1 MEEQLA
7 AKGEIK
13 GVEKMEN
20 VKKMPLEGLRVID
33 ASTVLAG
40 PMLAT
45 YLGDFGAEV
54 IKVEHPSGDPLRNAG
69 RHKDG
74 ESLEWKLVSRNKKPI
89 TLNFSTPKGQ
99 ELFHKL
105 AKTADVV
112 ITNFRPK
119 TLEKWNIT
127 YESLTKDNPGL
138 IFVKVSGF
146 GEDGPYK
153 ERPGFGTLAEAMSG
167 FAQVN
172 GFPDRGPVLPSFA
185 LADYATA
192 LMGAYATMVAV
203 YERDHSENKRG
214 QYIDLPIYEAL
225 MGMLGNQVM
234 EYDQLDIIPGRKGN
248 RTGWTVPRNLYET
261 KDNKWLAISGTS
273 QPIVE
278 RIFKAISREDLIT
291 NPKFATNQKRLE
303 HVDELEGIIAEWMKK
318 YTQAEILERFIQFE
332 ATIAPVY
339 NVEDIVNDPHFN
351 HRENITEV
359 PDENFGKVKMLNVAP
374 KLSRTPGKIRH
385 TGLGRGTCN
394 NEVYSGIGL
403 SDGDIEKLQE
413 DGII

>member
-1 MEEQLA
+1 
-7 AKGEIK
+7 
-13 GVEKMEN
+13 MEN
-20 VKKMPLEGLRVID
+20 KKKLPLDGLRVID

-45 YLGDFGAEV
+45 YLADFGADV
-54 IKVEHPSGDPLRNAG
+54 IKVEHPAGDPLRNAG
-69 RHKDG
+69 CHKDG

-105 AKTADVV
+105 AESADIVV
-112 ITNFRPK
+112 TNFRPK

-127 YESLTKDNPGL
+127 YESLTKNNPGL
-138 IFVKVSGF
+138 ILVKVSGF

-153 ERPGFGTLAEAMSG
+153 DRPGFGTLAEAMSG

-185 LADYATA
+185 LADQATA
-192 LMGAYATMVAV
+192 LLGAYATMVAV
-203 YERDHSENKRG
+203 YERDNSEDKKG

-234 EYDQLDIIPGRKGN
+234 EYDQLNIIHGRRGN
-248 RTGWTVPRNLYET
+248 RTGWSVPRNLYET
-261 KDNKWLAISGTS
+261 KDRKWVAISGSS

-278 RIFKAISREDLIT
+278 RIFKAIDREDLIT
-291 NPKFATNQKRLE
+291 NPKFINNQTRLE
-303 HVDELEGIIAEWMKK
+303 HADEVEEIIAEWMK
-318 YTQAEILERFIQFE
+318 QHSQEEIIERFIKFD

-339 NVEDIVNDPHFN
+339 TIEEIVKDPHFN
-351 HRENITEV
+351 HRGNITEV
-359 PDENFGKVKMLNVAP
+359 PDPHFEKVKMFNVAP
-374 KLSRTPGKIRH
+374 KFSKTPGEIRH
-385 TGLGRGTCN
+385 VGLELGSCNEEIYSGLG
-394 NEVYSGIGL
+394 L
-403 SDGDIEKLQE
+403 SVKEIDELKAN
-413 DGII
+413 GII

>member
-1 MEEQLA
+1 MEENRKLPLA
-7 AKGEIK
+7 
-13 GVEKMEN
+13 
-20 VKKMPLEGLRVID
+20 GLRVID

-45 YLGDFGAEV
+45 YLGDFGADV
-54 IKVEHPSGDPLRNAG
+54 IKVEHPAGDPLRNAG
-69 RHKDG
+69 RQKDG

-105 AKTADVV
+105 AETADVV

-127 YESLTKDNPGL
+127 YESLSKDNPGL
-138 IFVKVSGF
+138 IVVKVSGF

-192 LMGAYATMVAV
+192 LMGAYATMVAI
-203 YERDHSENKRG
+203 YERDHSEDGRG

-234 EYDQLDIIPGRKGN
+234 EYDQLGVIPGRKGN

-261 KDNKWLAISGTS
+261 KDGKWLAISGTS

-278 RIFKAISREDLIT
+278 RIFKAIGREDLIT

-303 HVDELEGIIAEWMKK
+303 NVDELEAIIAGWMKG
-318 YTQAEILERFIQFE
+318 YTQDEILERFVHFE

-339 NVEDIVNDPHFN
+339 TVEDIVNDPHFN
-351 HRENITEV
+351 HRENIANV
-359 PDENFGKVKMLNVAP
+359 PDVHFGSVKMLNVAP
-374 KLSRTPGKIRH
+374 KLSRTPGEIRH
-385 TGLGRGTCN
+385 TGAELGSY
-394 NEVYSGIGL
+394 NETLYGELGL
-403 SDGDIEKLQE
+403 TPEEIEGLKK